1 MDRSTAMRLTLPW
14 IRRKTPPEAPVP
26 TTLHIT
32 HAKAGS
38 SWIDAILRKLFGQR
52 VAPRGKL
59 AAAEVG
65 GDLSKFV
72 FTPGRIYS
80 AMFMTHEQVEAHP
93 ELAGVQR
100 FIVVR
105 DLRDTLVSLY
115 FSLKVSHPLEA
126 DGRTASEREILQ
138 SLDTESGLLHLIRGQ
153 LRGAAAL
160 QRSWLGRDEILLRY
174 EDLLFSAEETLR
186 PLLLD
191 RFQLPATEASLR
203 TVLAKCSFEAKFQ
216 RKLGEED
223 VHSHGRQGAPG
234 DWRRHFTPKVTEEF
248 AREFGDLLIGYRY
261 EKDASWAQAL
271 P

>member
-1 MDRSTAMRLTLPW
+1 MRLTFPW
-14 IRRKTPPEAPVP
+14 FRHKAVPDVPVP

-72 FTPGRIYS
+72 FAPGRIYS
-80 AMFMTHEQVEAHP
+80 AMFMTHEQVAAHP
-93 ELAGVQR
+93 ELEGVQR

-126 DGRTASEREILQ
+126 DGRTASEREVLQ
-138 SLDTESGLLHLIRGQ
+138 ALDKEEGLLHLLRGQ

-174 EDLLFSAEETLR
+174 EDLLFDDEAILR
-186 PLLLD
+186 PLLLEKL
-191 RFQLPATEASLR
+191 RLPATEASVR
-203 TVLAKCSFEAKFQ
+203 TVLGKCSFEAKFQ

-234 DWRRHFTPKVTEEF
+234 DWRRHFTPKGTEEF

-261 EKDASWAQAL
+261 EKDAAWAQL
-271 P
+271 PA